1 MFPTSV
7 GALKTGYWN
16 FPSLMASKL
25 LQAHIL
31 QELAR
36 RSSRGRQIIAEKSG
50 HYIQRDQ
57 PELVVDAIRAV
68 VEEAK

>member
-1 MFPTSV
+1 
-7 GALKTGYWN
+7 
-16 FPSLMASKL
+16 MASKL